1 MINISSLVG
10 RTGNK
15 GQTNYAA
22 SKAGV
27 IGLTQSAAKELG
39 KFGIR
44 VNCVAPGFINTPMV
58 ETIPDH
64 VSRISDDIILPFLPL
79 MFHVSSR
86 VANFDKGFRE
96 RNRSS
101 SPGLDLNLNMFL
113 QSLVYRVVQKNSCVF
128 EFSLP
133 TSAH

>member
-1 MINISSLVG
+1 MRDYSWSRWATLYFKDAWAAPPLRNKYLHEQDGKGGSVINISSLVG

-44 VNCVAPGFINTPMV
+44 VNCVAPGFIDTPMV

-64 VSRISDDIILPFLPL
+64 VSR
-79 MFHVSSR
+79 
-86 VANFDKGFRE
+86 
-96 RNRSS
+96 
-101 SPGLDLNLNMFL
+101 
-113 QSLVYRVVQKNSCVF
+113 
-128 EFSLP
+128 
-133 TSAH
+133 

>member
-44 VNCVAPGFINTPMV
+44 VNSVAPGFINTPMV

-64 VSRISDDIILPFLPL
+64 VRKTALSLSLFEWQILMQGP
-79 MFHVSSR
+79 SSWLWR
-86 VANFDKGFRE
+86 HLVFARHNCVA
-96 RNRSS
+96 
-101 SPGLDLNLNMFL
+101 
-113 QSLVYRVVQKNSCVF
+113 
-128 EFSLP
+128 
-133 TSAH
+133 

>member
-1 MINISSLVG
+1 MEQMGHPVLQGRMGGPSLKKQISLIHVQDGNGGSVINISSLVG

-44 VNCVAPGFINTPMV
+44 VNCVAPGFIDTPMV

-64 VSRISDDIILPFLPL
+64 VSPKI
-79 MFHVSSR
+79 
-86 VANFDKGFRE
+86 
-96 RNRSS
+96 
-101 SPGLDLNLNMFL
+101 LNLIIMSSK
-113 QSLVYRVVQKNSCVF
+113 SLKN
-128 EFSLP
+128 
-133 TSAH
+133 

>member
-1 MINISSLVG
+1 MQDGSGGSVINISSLVG

-64 VSRISDDIILPFLPL
+64 VSLEWTDLRGIFSHKSRI
-79 MFHVSSR
+79 
-86 VANFDKGFRE
+86 
-96 RNRSS
+96 
-101 SPGLDLNLNMFL
+101 
-113 QSLVYRVVQKNSCVF
+113 
-128 EFSLP
+128 
-133 TSAH
+133 

>member
-64 VSRISDDIILPFLPL
+64 VRKTALSLSLFEWQILTQVNGMVKKIGPRLHEL
-79 MFHVSSR
+79 
-86 VANFDKGFRE
+86 E
-96 RNRSS
+96 RAARSS
-101 SPGLDLNLNMFL
+101 QDAESHNLGISFW
-113 QSLVYRVVQKNSCVF
+113 
-128 EFSLP
+128 
-133 TSAH
+133 TISA

>member
-64 VSRISDDIILPFLPL
+64 VRKTALSLSLFEWQILTQVNGMVKKIGPRLHELALAP
-79 MFHVSSR
+79 
-86 VANFDKGFRE
+86 
-96 RNRSS
+96 RSS
-101 SPGLDLNLNMFL
+101 QDAESHNLGLSFWTISAQFIDRKFYNLM
-113 QSLVYRVVQKNSCVF
+113 KW
-128 EFSLP
+128 
-133 TSAH
+133 

>member
-44 VNCVAPGFINTPMV
+44 VNCVAPGFIDTPMV

-64 VSRISDDIILPFLPL
+64 VSPKILSIDRQTIHRNDFT
-79 MFHVSSR
+79 
-86 VANFDKGFRE
+86 NCE
-96 RNRSS
+96 R
-101 SPGLDLNLNMFL
+101 GI
-113 QSLVYRVVQKNSCVF
+113 
-128 EFSLP
+128 
-133 TSAH
+133 HI

>member
-44 VNCVAPGFINTPMV
+44 VNCVAPGFIDTPMV

-64 VSRISDDIILPFLPL
+64 VSPKILHLII
-79 MFHVSSR
+79 MSSNTLLFTNCEI
-86 VANFDKGFRE
+86 A
-96 RNRSS
+96 
-101 SPGLDLNLNMFL
+101 
-113 QSLVYRVVQKNSCVF
+113 
-128 EFSLP
+128 
-133 TSAH
+133 

>member
-1 MINISSLVG
+1 MNYGAPPSP
-10 RTGNK
+10 

-44 VNCVAPGFINTPMV
+44 VNCVAPGFIDTPMV

-64 VSRISDDIILPFLPL
+64 VSHLASVPTNKLQLIEPNCATWVKFRVLTGLTCVW
-79 MFHVSSR
+79 FHCWMS
-86 VANFDKGFRE
+86 
-96 RNRSS
+96 
-101 SPGLDLNLNMFL
+101 
-113 QSLVYRVVQKNSCVF
+113 
-128 EFSLP
+128 
-133 TSAH
+133 

>member
-64 VSRISDDIILPFLPL
+64 VSLEWTDLRGIFSHKSRI
-79 MFHVSSR
+79 
-86 VANFDKGFRE
+86 
-96 RNRSS
+96 
-101 SPGLDLNLNMFL
+101 
-113 QSLVYRVVQKNSCVF
+113 
-128 EFSLP
+128 
-133 TSAH
+133 